1 MSDHQNPNARR
12 FVWGLIAV
20 SVLLALA
27 DFVFPNDH
35 PHFAV
40 ESWPMFYGAFG
51 FVSFV
56 LLVYFSKYILRP
68 LVSRK
73 EDYYE
78 D

>member
-1 MSDHQNPNARR
+1 MSADQNPNAKR

-27 DFVFPNDH
+27 DFVLPNTH
-35 PHFAV
+35 PHFEV
-40 ESWPMFYGAFG
+40 ETWPLFYGAFG

-56 LLVYFSKYILRP
+56 LLVYFAKYILRP

-73 EDYYE
+73 EDYYDE
-78 D
+78 